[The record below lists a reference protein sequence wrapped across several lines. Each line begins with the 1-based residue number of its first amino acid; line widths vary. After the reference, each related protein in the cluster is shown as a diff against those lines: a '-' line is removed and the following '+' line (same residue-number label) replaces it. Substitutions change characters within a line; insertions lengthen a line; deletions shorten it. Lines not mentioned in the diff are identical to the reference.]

1 MTNLNLGW
9 FFWGVLAAIQA
20 EAQQTAPVARVDPQ
34 VLAKAVTD
42 GRVTVVYLA
51 PRYATAIRMHEA
63 VNSVVVGD
71 PASFSAEHSEQ
82 EPNLVF
88 VKPIT
93 TKPAQTNL
101 LISTSRGH
109 QASLLLISRGELHG
123 EQPPVVDFVLRYKP
137 AGRFLIEPADYPAA
151 LVAET
156 ANIEEGGIQPALVAK
171 TAGTANVGMD
181 PMTRPADSARTT
193 LDELLDRQRKAHLP
207 ELYGG
212 KPGISDPGKELVK
225 AGVSEVI
232 DQGREVVV
240 LFSVV
245 NPQQHAIELMP
256 PQIQLCGKLRSGKVI
271 KHSRWGTAEQYPIAD
286 YRLSRRRIGAGERSD
301 GVVVFDRPPYKQSN
315 ETLFL
320 QVAESGAVDRPA
332 LAPIGF
338 GISNFDLRQEGGSYG
353 KPSGQ

>member
-1 MTNLNLGW
+1 MKSRSLVRFLCGT
-9 FFWGVLAAIQA
+9 LAASA
-20 EAQQTAPVARVDPQ
+20 ALAQRTQPMPQVEPQ
-34 VLAKAVTD
+34 VLARAVSD
-42 GRVTVVYLA
+42 GRVTVVHLA

-93 TKPAQTNL
+93 TRPAQTNL

-109 QASLLLISRGELHG
+109 HASLLLISRGELRG
-123 EQPPVVDFVLRYKP
+123 EQPPEVDFVLRYRP
-137 AGRFLIEPADYPAA
+137 AGRFLIEPLDYPAA

-156 ANIEEGGIQPALVAK
+156 ANVAEGQGPPVGPVK
-171 TAGTANVGMD
+171 TAATGLDTDAI
-181 PMTRPADSARTT
+181 PRPADNTRSA
-193 LDELLDRQRKAHLP
+193 LDDLLERQRRARLP

-212 KPGISDPGKELVK
+212 KPGISDPGTELVK

-240 LFSVV
+240 LFSVM
-245 NPQQHAIELMP
+245 NPQTHAIELMP
-256 PQIQLCGKLRSGKVI
+256 PQIQLGGKLKSGKVI
-271 KHSRWGTAEQYPIAD
+271 KHSKWGTAEQYPIAD
-286 YRLSRRRIGAGERSD
+286 YRLSRRRIGAGERAD
-301 GVVVFDRPPYKQSN
+301 GVVVFNRPPYKQST

-338 GISNFDLRQEGGSYG
+338 GISNFDLSREGGSHG

>member
-1 MTNLNLGW
+1 MKSRSLIPLLSGT
-9 FFWGVLAAIQA
+9 LAASA
-20 EAQQTAPVARVDPQ
+20 ALAQPTEPMPQVEPQ
-34 VLAKAVTD
+34 VLARAVRD
-42 GRVTVVYLA
+42 GRVTVVHLA

-63 VNSVVVGD
+63 VSAVVVGD

-93 TKPAQTNL
+93 TTPAQTNL
-101 LISTSRGH
+101 LISTIRGH
-109 QASLLLISRGELHG
+109 QASLLLISRGELRG
-123 EQPPVVDFVLRYKP
+123 EQPPEVDFVMRYRP
-137 AGRFLIEPADYPAA
+137 AGRFLIEPLDYPAA

-156 ANIEEGGIQPALVAK
+156 ADVAEAQGPPVRPVKTVATGLDAGAILRPGEDTRNAL
-171 TAGTANVGMD
+171 D
-181 PMTRPADSARTT
+181 D
-193 LDELLDRQRKAHLP
+193 LLDRQEKAHLP

-212 KPGISDPGKELVK
+212 KPGLSDPGKERVK

-240 LFSVV
+240 LFSVM
-245 NPQQHAIELMP
+245 NPQTHAIELMP
-256 PQIQLCGKLRSGKVI
+256 PQIQLGGKLRSGKVI
-271 KHSRWGTAEQYPIAD
+271 KHSTWGTAEQYPIAD
-286 YRLSRRRIGAGERSD
+286 YRLSRRRVGAGERAD
-301 GVVVFDRPPYKQSN
+301 GVVVFNRPPYKQSN

-320 QVAESGAVDRPA
+320 QAAESGAVDRPA

-338 GISNFDLRQEGGSYG
+338 GISHFDLSREGGSHG